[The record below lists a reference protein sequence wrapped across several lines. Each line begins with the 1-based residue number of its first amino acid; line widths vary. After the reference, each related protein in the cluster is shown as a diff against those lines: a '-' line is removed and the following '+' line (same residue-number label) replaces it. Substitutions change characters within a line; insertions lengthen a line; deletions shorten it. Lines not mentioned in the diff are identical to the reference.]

1 MLNKRDSIKPTDA
14 STDKSYADQF
24 GGEKGKKLKSSNF
37 KKLLFS
43 LQQEPMQHQGPLL
56 EEAFEKW
63 RGNIKQL
70 DDVCVIGVR
79 V

>member
-24 GGEKGKKLKSSNF
+24 GGERGKTLKSPNF
-37 KKLLFS
+37 KKLLLS
-43 LQQEPMQHQGPLL
+43 LQQEPMKKQQTLIA
-56 EEAFEKW
+56 EEFERWK
-63 RGNIKQL
+63 GNIEQL
-70 DDVCVIGVR
+70 DNVCVIGVR